1 MPPHRRRHFPSH
13 ERIGGDDIII
23 VHCINSGSKRAVKPC
38 LNFNSL
44 MFFPPPSRLLR
55 FSKWVTCKMLSILRL
70 SFLCLSLSFGSFFV
84 PPLLLVMFLRT
95 TNCVMFRGGGGM
107 KRERERERERGE
119 RERRERG
126 CCCSV
131 WLFSRASLGH

>member
-1 MPPHRRRHFPSH
+1 MTSSLSIASPTVAKGPLTP
-13 ERIGGDDIII
+13 
-23 VHCINSGSKRAVKPC
+23 ALT
-38 LNFNSL
+38 LNLLVYSC
-44 MFFPPPSRLLR
+44 PPSRLLR

-70 SFLCLSLSFGSFFV
+70 SFLCLSLSLSLSAPSSSPLFF
-84 PPLLLVMFLRT
+84 LLVMFLRT

-107 KRERERERERGE
+107 KRERERREERGGREERGE
-119 RERRERG
+119 RGERRERG